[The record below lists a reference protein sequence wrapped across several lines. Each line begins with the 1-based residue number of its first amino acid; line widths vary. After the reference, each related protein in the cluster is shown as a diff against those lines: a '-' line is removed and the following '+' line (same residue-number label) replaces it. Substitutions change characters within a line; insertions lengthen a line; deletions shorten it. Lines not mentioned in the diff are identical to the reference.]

1 MPLNAAG
8 LNNPFDIDQ
17 VSLHHSNPGVGVNP
31 TASTELT
38 DAPYARQ
45 SITLTAP
52 VAGVANPTADVTFNL
67 STSANQNCQFIGLW
81 KGAVYKG
88 YMVPATPYNFTAAAS
103 ARSFKLLATASIS
116 ITN

>member
-17 VSLHHSNPGVGVNP
+17 ISIHHSNPGTGVNP
-31 TASTELT
+31 VASTELT
-38 DAPYARQ
+38 HAPYARQ
-45 SITLTAP
+45 SIALTAP
-52 VAGVANPTADVTFNL
+52 VNGVVNPTTDVTFTLDTVN
-67 STSANQNCQFIGLW
+67 AQNCQFIGLW

-88 YMVPATPYNFTAAAS
+88 YMVPSTPYNFTAAAS
-103 ARSFKLLATASIS
+103 SRSFKLLSTASIA